1 MLSKTL
7 GSDKFFWR
15 CMAAKFFLVY
25 GKQSYLYQRV
35 LTPSYDIPEIDHA
48 LSRWSAHVDEL
59 FLALSDEFYLRSDSL
74 IQPYWR
80 WHKTKG
86 GQDTNWSTL
95 QRKTEK
101 HAQGK
106 YTKCF
111 IYSGLGAL
119 QSTGSLIMSDSTQ
132 LNAKLRPEIHAKC
145 RHETRAS
152 SAAFCCPA
160 DIVTHVDAL
169 NKLKHFRNSG
179 KP

>member
-1 MLSKTL
+1 LLSKTL

-111 IYSGLGAL
+111 IYSGLGASRVTEYWL
-119 QSTGSLIMSDSTQ
+119 AYNVR
-132 LNAKLRPEIHAKC
+132 LNTVKRKI
-145 RHETRAS
+145 TS
-152 SAAFCCPA
+152 
-160 DIVTHVDAL
+160 
-169 NKLKHFRNSG
+169 RNSCEVQTRNSSQ
-179 KP
+179 